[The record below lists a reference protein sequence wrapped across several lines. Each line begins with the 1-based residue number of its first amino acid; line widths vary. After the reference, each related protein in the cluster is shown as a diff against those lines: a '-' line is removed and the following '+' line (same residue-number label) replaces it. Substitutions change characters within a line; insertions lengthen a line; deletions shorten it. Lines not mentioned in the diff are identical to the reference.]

1 MQSCAYVA
9 SCWPCRLW
17 RMFWAVSRQFGRF
30 WFRFWKGFGKFKFRT
45 RFPRRERRSRR
56 PLYFWRSDGEYFQN
70 INLLPQE
77 LEKDVRAD
85 FLCLHCSPVGDN
97 TWAYVFSPTVF
108 RDRVPGRFGGGSGG
122 FQTGSGRVRGRLGG
136 FGAGSRALFPAQ
148 RSRWDGSRTCGR
160 GDRVPGRF
168 PWWPALVLV

>member
-56 PLYFWRSDGEYFQN
+56 PLYFWRSDGEYFKISTYFPKNWKKTCAQ
-70 INLLPQE
+70 IFFACTVPLLGITPG
-77 LEKDVRAD
+77 LM
-85 FLCLHCSPVGDN
+85 F
-97 TWAYVFSPTVF
+97 FSPTVF

-122 FQTGSGRVRGRLGG
+122 FQTGSGRVRGRFPGHCFRHRVLDGTVPELVDGG
-136 FGAGSRALFPAQ
+136 TGFRDA
-148 RSRWDGSRTCGR
+148 
-160 GDRVPGRF
+160 F

>member
-9 SCWPCRLW
+9 WCWPSRSW

-56 PLYFWRSDGEYFQN
+56 PLYFWRSDSEYFKISTYFPKNWKKTCAQ
-70 INLLPQE
+70 IFFACTVPLLGITPG
-77 LEKDVRAD
+77 LM
-85 FLCLHCSPVGDN
+85 F
-97 TWAYVFSPTVF
+97 FSPTVF
-108 RDRVPGRFGGGSGG
+108 RDRVPGRF
-122 FQTGSGRVRGRLGG
+122 RGRFRGVSNRFRAG
-136 FGAGSRALFPAQ
+136 SGAGSRALFPAQ
-148 RSRWDGSRTCGR
+148 GSRWDGSRTCGR